1 MTHMRSLS
9 VLHRF
14 RVPLRTWALLL
25 LLLVGTAQ
33 AQDPR
38 AGGRRFRIHTVEAG
52 QTLYAISRAYAVPVE
67 ALLEANPDAKNGLS
81 IGQELRIPQDAV
93 VKKDVKTAPVLQG
106 DGELLHTVAKKET
119 LFGIARQY
127 GVDVN
132 ALLARNP
139 EAAEGLR
146 EGNTLVIPAGMGG
159 GSDPAALQAAAPER
173 VVDHVVK
180 PGETLYSLGKLYQVA
195 PERIQAANGGLPDGL
210 KAGMTIRVPLAANAE
225 PPVQPEPGP
234 VLRDR
239 YTVCLLLPFALDRND
254 SLKNVGNTNGSW
266 YEPTRIAA
274 QFYAGARIALDSLR
288 ALGLNA
294 DVLVVDVGDDARTW
308 EAALKRNDL
317 RDVDLFI
324 GPFHRSAI
332 ERVIALN
339 PRAHVV
345 CPVPQSNKV
354 ILGNPTVSKVNT
366 GRTDLLRYTA
376 RYVAQRHGR
385 ENVILLKPDIH
396 GDKEMQEQMQRW
408 LSEALANVPGRTD
421 TLLSARP
428 GRRDLG
434 DLPGKLRSD
443 RLNVLV
449 APSEDV
455 EFLTT
460 LVTKLRSTKADK
472 RVQVVGLESWLEM
485 ETLAI
490 ADLDQL
496 AFTYASAVFT
506 DPADPQVQAFDHE
519 FTKRFQNQAD
529 EYGLLGFDVTFQY
542 GLALMR
548 FGPRFPDRLGEVRT
562 EPLHMGF
569 RMGRTG
575 PENGLRNE
583 HGVMLQL
590 KDLQVVKAP

>member
-1 MTHMRSLS
+1 MMP
-9 VLHRF
+9 F
-14 RVPLRTWALLL
+14 RPLLPLRLLALLL
-25 LLLVGTAQ
+25 LLLTLQAG

-38 AGGRRFRIHTVEAG
+38 SDGRRYRIHTVEAG

-67 ALLEANPDAKNGLS
+67 ALLEANPDARDGLS

-93 VKKDVKTAPVLQG
+93 VKKDVKTAPTLQR

-132 ALLARNP
+132 TLLARNP
-139 EAAEGLR
+139 DAANGLR
-146 EGNTLVIPAGMGG
+146 EGSTLVIPASMGG
-159 GSDPAALQAAAPER
+159 GSDPAVLQPAAPDR
-173 VVDHVVK
+173 LVDHVVQ

-210 KAGMTIRVPLAANAE
+210 KAGGTIRIPLAANAE
-225 PPVQPEPGP
+225 LPVIPEPPP
-234 VLRDR
+234 VLREK
-239 YTVCLLLPFALDRND
+239 YKVALLLPFALDRSD

-274 QFYAGARIALDSLR
+274 QFNAGARIALDSLR
-288 ALGLNA
+288 NLGLNA
-294 DVLVVDVGDDARTW
+294 DVLVVDVGDEARTW

-332 ERVIALN
+332 ERVITLN
-339 PRAHVV
+339 PKAHVV

-354 ILGNPTVSKVNT
+354 ILGHPTVSKVNT
-366 GRTDLLRYTA
+366 GRTDLLRFTA

-385 ENVILLKPDIH
+385 EHVVLLKPDIH
-396 GDKEMQEQMQRW
+396 ADKETQEQVQRW
-408 LSEALANVPGRTD
+408 LTEALASVPGRTD
-421 TLLSARP
+421 SLPTARP

-449 APSEDV
+449 APSDDV
-455 EFLTT
+455 EYLTT
-460 LVTKLRSTKADK
+460 LVAKLRPLASDK
-472 RVQVVGLESWLEM
+472 RILLVGLESWLGM

-490 ADLDQL
+490 SDLDQL
-496 AFTYASAVFT
+496 GFTYASATFI
-506 DPADPQVQAFDHE
+506 DPEDARVQAFANSFSE
-519 FTKRFQNQAD
+519 RFQTQAD
-529 EYGLLGFDVTFQY
+529 EYALLGFDVTFQY

-548 FGPRFPDRLGEVRT
+548 FGPRFADRLSEVRT

-583 HGVMLQL
+583 YGIMLQL